1 MNTLDFIIILAAAL
15 AAVAGWRAGIAAR
28 LVGWVGIGLGLVVG
42 LRLVPV
48 VTKWFDP
55 DEQGLQFAVAA
66 AVVVLGAM
74 VGQSIGQVL
83 GSKLHTVMPAGPWK
97 VADRSAGVLASL
109 ALVVVGVWF
118 SADPLKHSV
127 GWPASQA
134 RESVLVASVSDALPK
149 PPDVVAEIR
158 ETMAGRFPEVFSG
171 AAPEI
176 ELGTAPTSVD
186 MTNATRARVLRSVV
200 KVEGPACGHLSQGSG
215 FVVRAGLVMTNA
227 HVVAGMTEPVVA
239 VPNTVGGLSRVAARV
254 VLFDSDLDIAL
265 LRIADTSIEP
275 LPLGDGESGDE
286 VGVFGH
292 PEGIAAV
299 RIAPARI
306 AGELD
311 ALGKDLYGLRET
323 TRRIFMLAA
332 DLEPGDSGSA
342 LVDRAGEVVGVAFA
356 ISNETNGEAYALTS
370 VGIKTTLARYDD
382 NDSAVVTTVGGP
394 CVE

>member
-1 MNTLDFIIILAAAL
+1 MALNTLDFIIILAAAL

-292 PEGIAAV
+292 PRESRLFVSLRLVLPASSMLWARTSTVYARRPGASSCSPPTWSRATRAPRWSIARARLWAWRLQYPTRPTV
-299 RIAPARI
+299 RPTRSPRWGSRRPSLAM
-306 AGELD
+306 
-311 ALGKDLYGLRET
+311 T
-323 TRRIFMLAA
+323 TTIR
-332 DLEPGDSGSA
+332 PW
-342 LVDRAGEVVGVAFA
+342 
-356 ISNETNGEAYALTS
+356 
-370 VGIKTTLARYDD
+370 
-382 NDSAVVTTVGGP
+382 
-394 CVE
+394 